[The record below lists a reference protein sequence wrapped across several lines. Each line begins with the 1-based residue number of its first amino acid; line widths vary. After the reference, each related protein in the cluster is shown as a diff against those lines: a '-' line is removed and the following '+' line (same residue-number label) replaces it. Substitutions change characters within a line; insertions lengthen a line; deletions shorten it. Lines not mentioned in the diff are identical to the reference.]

1 MRDYIIRRI
10 LLMILTVLL
19 LTFIIFTAVRVIP
32 GDVIDAMMASPD
44 STLDRE
50 FLEEKLGL
58 NDPLLVQY
66 ARWMGFIP
74 KMDGKIH
81 GFFQGDLGESFWR
94 RKPVIDLVGKAW
106 PVTVELGLMAILITN
121 IIALPI
127 GIFSALRQD
136 KWGDYIG
143 RSFAIL
149 CISMPQ
155 FWLGTLVVVL
165 PAVFWGK
172 MPPIML
178 IKFADNP
185 IGNLQMFL
193 LPAVVLGLTS
203 GGATMR
209 LTRTMMLEV
218 LRQDYI
224 RTAWSKGL
232 NERKVILRHAVKNAL
247 IPVISLIGLQIPV
260 LIGGTVVI
268 ENIFSLPGMGRLM
281 FNALLNRDE
290 ELVCGVVMIF
300 SIALVLINLF
310 VDLTY
315 AWLDPRVTYK

>member
-1 MRDYIIRRI
+1 MV
-10 LLMILTVLL
+10 LTVIL
-19 LTFIIFTAVRVIP
+19 LTFIIFAAVRVIP
-32 GDVIDAMMASPD
+32 GDVIDVMMKSPD
-44 STLDRE
+44 STVDRA
-50 FLEEKLGL
+50 FLEKKLGL
-58 NDPLLVQY
+58 DAPFIVQY
-66 ARWMGFIP
+66 ARWMGFAP
-74 KMDGKIH
+74 KMDGKVH

-94 RKPVIDLVGKAW
+94 REPVTKLVAEAW
-106 PVTVELGLMAILITN
+106 PVTLELGLMAIIITQLFS
-121 IIALPI
+121 LPI

-136 KWGDYIG
+136 KWPDYIG

-155 FWLGTLVVVL
+155 FWVGTLVVVL
-165 PAVFWGK
+165 PAALWGA

-178 IKFADNP
+178 INFADDP
-185 IGNLQMFL
+185 LGNLRMFIV
-193 LPAVVLGLTS
+193 PAIVLGLTS

-209 LTRTMMLEV
+209 LSRTMMLEV

-224 RTAWSKGL
+224 RTAWAKGL
-232 NERKVILRHAVKNAL
+232 RERKVIIRHAVKNAL

-290 ELVCGVVMIF
+290 ELVCGVVIIF
-300 SIALVLINLF
+300 SLALVLINLL
-310 VDLTY
+310 VDLAY
-315 AWLDPRVTYK
+315 AWLDPRVSYK

>member
-1 MRDYIIRRI
+1 MRDYIIRRL
-10 LLMILTVLL
+10 LLMILTVFL

-32 GDVIDAMMASPD
+32 GDVIDAMMSSPD

-50 FLEEKLGL
+50 FLEKKLGL
-58 NDPLLVQY
+58 DAPLIVQY
-66 ARWMGFIP
+66 ARWMGLAP
-74 KMDGKIH
+74 KMDGKVH

-94 RKPVIDLVGKAW
+94 RESVIKLAAGAW
-106 PVTVELGLMAILITN
+106 PVTVELGLMAIILTQA
-121 IIALPI
+121 IALPI

-149 CISMPQ
+149 CISLPQ
-155 FWLGTLVVVL
+155 FWVGTLVIVL

-178 IKFADNP
+178 IHFAEDP
-185 IGNLQMFL
+185 IGNLLMFL
-193 LPAVVLGLTS
+193 LPAIVLGLTS

-224 RTAWSKGL
+224 RTAWAKGL
-232 NERKVILRHAVKNAL
+232 TERKVIIRHAVKNAL

-281 FNALLNRDE
+281 FNALLHRDE
-290 ELVCGVVMIF
+290 ELVCGLVIIF
-300 SIALVLINLF
+300 SIALVMINLF
-310 VDLTY
+310 VDLAY
-315 AWLDPRVTYK
+315 AWLDPRVTYN

>member
-1 MRDYIIRRI
+1 MV
-10 LLMILTVLL
+10 LTVLL

-32 GDVIDAMMASPD
+32 GDVIDAMMSSPD
-44 STLDRE
+44 STIDRA

-58 NDPLLVQY
+58 DDPFIVQY
-66 ARWMGFIP
+66 ARWMGFAP

-94 RKPVIDLVGKAW
+94 RKPVTTLVAQAW
-106 PVTVELGLMAILITN
+106 PVTVELGIMAILITQ
-121 IIALPI
+121 IISLPI

-136 KWGDYIG
+136 RWGDYVG
-143 RSFAIL
+143 RSIAIL
-149 CISMPQ
+149 CISLPQ
-155 FWLGTLVVVL
+155 FWVGTLAVVL
-165 PAVFWGK
+165 PAVLWGS

-178 IKFADNP
+178 IRFGNDP
-185 IGNLQMFL
+185 LGNLRMFI
-193 LPAVVLGLTS
+193 LPAIVLGLTS

-209 LTRTMMLEV
+209 LSRTMMLEV

-232 NERKVILRHAVKNAL
+232 NERRVIMRHAVKNAL

-268 ENIFSLPGMGRLM
+268 ENIFCLPGMGRLM

-300 SIALVLINLF
+300 SIALVLINLI